1 MEKKK
6 EYLAPEMEV
15 VEYVVQSSLL
25 LEASPNGS
33 DKAGEGVPEA
43 ENVGF
48 D

>member
-33 DKAGEGVPEA
+33 DKADAPEA
-43 ENVGF
+43 EGVGF